1 MNDPRHNIP
10 PHGKPDG
17 EALDPVL
24 RAWHE
29 ESRARASEQRERVL
43 DRVVIH
49 ANVRHGPADRSASP
63 SHRYRVW
70 LGVGLPIAALF
81 AVVAGVLLWRSPVPS
96 APPGHFAT
104 APQAGSHIDTGEPD
118 LHALAGRD
126 RASDSV
132 MFGAEESLGARS
144 FSSTVQADG
153 VPSWGVELAS
163 RFSPE
168 LIDLIQRST
177 TLTADTSARR
187 VAAPKRSSDDREK
200 LESTP
205 HGSENR
211 VIPGHIRIRI
221 TLASYDALTHDVLR
235 TIGVQIESVDENR
248 LKAIGTIQTTALA
261 RLVLLRPVLHV
272 SAAPG
277 AETDRT
283 PAEQVPDQPDRN
295 P

>member
-1 MNDPRHNIP
+1 MNDPPHNIP

-17 EALDPVL
+17 EALDLVL

-29 ESRARASEQRERVL
+29 ECRARAGEQRDRVL
-43 DRVVIH
+43 DRVLIH
-49 ANVRHGPADRSASP
+49 ANVRHGQADRSASP

-70 LGVGLPIAALF
+70 LGVGLPIAALI
-81 AVVAGVLLWRSPVPS
+81 AVVAGVLHWRSPAPS
-96 APPGHFAT
+96 APPGHLAT
-104 APQAGSHIDTGEPD
+104 APQAGSHVDTGEPD
-118 LHALAGRD
+118 LHALAERD

-132 MFGAEESLGARS
+132 VFGAGESLGARS
-144 FSSTVQADG
+144 SSSTVQADG

-177 TLTADTSARR
+177 TPTADMSASSI
-187 VAAPKRSSDDREK
+187 AAPKRSSDDREK
-200 LESTP
+200 PESTP
-205 HGSENR
+205 HDSENR
-211 VIPGHIRIRI
+211 VIPGHVRIRI
-221 TLASYDALTHDVLR
+221 TLANYDALTHDVLR
-235 TIGVQIESVDENR
+235 TIGVRIESIDETR
-248 LKAIGTIQTTALA
+248 PVAIGTIQTTALA

-272 SAAPG
+272 SAVLG

-283 PAEQVPDQPDRN
+283 PAEQGPDQPDRN